1 MTSPQSALEA
11 LKALA
16 DPQIAAKTA
25 KLNKVDRP
33 YLGVSNPQI
42 DVLYKE
48 WRNDTDINQR
58 VVIAAYLWDNNIHE
72 ARIAAAK
79 LLTQARINPDKIVWD
94 EIMRWVP
101 DCDTSEIS
109 DHVCAAG
116 ARRLPADLERLD
128 TLELWT
134 THSSMWVRRATL
146 TMTLPWAKL
155 NHPTAVDLTARDR
168 ALGWAAIYAS
178 DHDPVMQKAIA
189 LWLRTLSKHDKQ
201 SVLGFLDAH
210 GSQMNASALKEAS
223 VHLAID

>member
-1 MTSPQSALEA
+1 MTNPQSALEA
-11 LKALA
+11 LQALA

-48 WRNDTDINQR
+48 WRNDTDIDQR
-58 VVIAAYLWDNNIHE
+58 VVIAAHLWDSNIHE

-94 EIMRWVP
+94 EIIRWVP
-101 DCDTSEIS
+101 ECDSSEIS
-109 DHVCAAG
+109 DHACAAG
-116 ARRLPADLERLD
+116 ARRLPANLERLD

-134 THSSMWVRRATL
+134 MHDSMWVRRAAL
-146 TMTLPWAKL
+146 IMTLPWAKL
-155 NHPTAVDLTARDR
+155 NHPSALDLAARDR
-168 ALGWAAIYAS
+168 VLGWAAIYAP
-178 DHDPVMQKAIA
+178 DHDPAIQKAIA

-223 VHLAID
+223 VHLL